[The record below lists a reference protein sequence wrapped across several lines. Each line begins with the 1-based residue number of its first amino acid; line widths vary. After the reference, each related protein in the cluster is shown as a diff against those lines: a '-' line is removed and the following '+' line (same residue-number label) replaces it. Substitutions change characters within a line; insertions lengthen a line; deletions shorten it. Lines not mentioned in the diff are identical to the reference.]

1 MASHE
6 SATLKIMRLIEPNL
20 DTNCAELLDI
30 SDCIQAIDPSYKS
43 PEKPNSHF
51 PILRIPSYS
60 NEVLL
65 GETLHM
71 TFILGNNSN
80 AKLCSLF
87 LKVEMVMEDEEVSST
102 CTIFE
107 NLELEPKCKPLE
119 SHYSYLFEK
128 VSNYRM
134 TCSVEYSTPKGPH
147 VLKKMF
153 IWNCIDPV
161 ELSHSLITL
170 PDGLS
175 HVETRVNNK
184 SKTILVIKEIKLEDR
199 GSKVFY
205 SPLVELNKDNICLL
219 RPDETAAIIFPNV
232 QIYRSKSDTTDKGL
246 YLNLDWHSYTN
257 TSGTNVYEVNLP
269 QESDLF
275 YKIVN
280 FPKSVKVNEPFN
292 TNIYLKN
299 LTKDPMTISVSFNS
313 TNSFCLQNE
322 KTQTINL
329 DDTETVYLP
338 LVPLATGL
346 HHLTGIEIHRNQKVY
361 NVDDLQILV
370 TE

>member
-30 SDCIQAIDPSYKS
+30 NDCIEAIDPSYKV
-43 PEKPNSHF
+43 PENSTSHF

-80 AKLCSLF
+80 TKLSSVF
-87 LKVEMVMEDEEVSST
+87 LKVEMVMEHEEFAST

-128 VSNYRM
+128 LSHYRM
-134 TCSVEYSTPKGPH
+134 TCLVEYYTPKGPH

-153 IWNCIDPV
+153 MWNCIDPV
-161 ELSHSLITL
+161 KLSHSLIKL
-170 PDGLS
+170 PDGVN

-205 SPLVELNKDNICLL
+205 PPLVELNKDNICLL
-219 RPDETAAIIFPNV
+219 RPDETASIIFPNV
-232 QIYRSKSDTTDKGL
+232 VLNFSKSEAPNGETNKGL
-246 YLNLDWHSYTN
+246 YLNLNWHSYTN
-257 TSGTNVYEVNLP
+257 TSGTNVYEVHLP
-269 QESDLF
+269 QDSDLY
-275 YKIVN
+275 YKVVN
-280 FPKSVKVNEPFN
+280 FPKSVKVPLKLTYTITVNNPLIRSMNFSIL
-292 TNIYLKN
+292 IY
-299 LTKDPMTISVSFNS
+299 T
-313 TNSFCLQNE
+313 
-322 KTQTINL
+322 
-329 DDTETVYLP
+329 
-338 LVPLATGL
+338 
-346 HHLTGIEIHRNQKVY
+346 
-361 NVDDLQILV
+361 
-370 TE
+370 